1 MFFGLIHGLG
11 FSNYLRY
18 LLGQETSIWKPLL
31 AFNLGLETGQIV
43 IITITLLTNFVLTKY
58 LKVKQ
63 REWNLVISGAAMG
76 IAFMLM
82 MQRLPALSL
91 NS

>member
-18 LLGQETSIWKPLL
+18 LLGQQSNIWKPLL
-31 AFNLGLETGQIV
+31 FFNVGLEIGQIV
-43 IITITLLTNFVLTKY
+43 IITITLILNLIFTSY

-76 IAFMLM
+76 MAFMLM
-82 MQRLPALSL
+82 MERLPALIAG
-91 NS
+91 